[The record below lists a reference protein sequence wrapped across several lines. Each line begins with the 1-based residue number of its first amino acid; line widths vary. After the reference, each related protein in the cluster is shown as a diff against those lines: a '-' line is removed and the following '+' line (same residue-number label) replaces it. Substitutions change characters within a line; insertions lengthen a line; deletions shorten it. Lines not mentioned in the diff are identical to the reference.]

1 MSIYR
6 SPSLVSS
13 LKDTSLHS
21 SLRQPAIDL
30 IQTIIVSDA
39 SALISIILNGK
50 LHPSDKPIGP
60 TNFGD
65 ADDEDEIL
73 AGLHVKENDTS
84 CWKEF
89 TLQHKV
95 VSQVDGSWM
104 CVPMLWFDVLVEIDP
119 LALPLS
125 FSKAVIWALSRFS
138 LIETENSTEMSLS
151 VRNWLATCA
160 SEISYLL
167 GWKVPSGSDDGGDG
181 TESRNSI
188 RTSTMCRPL
197 VRTFKRLVT
206 YVRCYYQISA
216 I

>member
-1 MSIYR
+1 M
-6 SPSLVSS
+6 SS

-39 SALISIILNGK
+39 SALISTILNGQ
-50 LHPSDKPIGP
+50 LHPSDKPIRP
-60 TNFGD
+60 TNSSD
-65 ADDEDEIL
+65 ADDEEEIL
-73 AGLHVKENDTS
+73 FSLHVKDNDSS
-84 CWKEF
+84 CWTEF
-89 TLQHKV
+89 SLQHKV

-104 CVPMLWFDVLVEIDP
+104 CVPMLWFDALVEIDP
-119 LALPLS
+119 MSLPIS
-125 FSKAVIWALSRFS
+125 FAKAVIWALSRFS

-151 VRNWLATCA
+151 VRNWLVTCA

-197 VRTFKRLVT
+197 VRTFKRLVA
-206 YVRCYYQISA
+206 YIRCSYQRSCKMRFLLL
-216 I
+216 

>member
-1 MSIYR
+1 MLIHR
-6 SPSLVSS
+6 GPSLVSS

-21 SLRQPAIDL
+21 PLRQPAIDL
-30 IQTIIVSDA
+30 IQTIVVSDA
-39 SALISIILNGK
+39 SALISVILNGK
-50 LHPSDKPIGP
+50 LHPSDKSIRT
-60 TNFGD
+60 TNSGD
-65 ADDEDEIL
+65 ADDEEEIL
-73 AGLHVKENDTS
+73 FGLHVEEKNTS

-95 VSQVDGSWM
+95 VSQVDRSWM

-138 LIETENSTEMSLS
+138 LIETEDSTEMSLS
-151 VRNWLATCA
+151 IRNWLVTCA
-160 SEISYLL
+160 PEISYLL

-197 VRTFKRLVT
+197 VRTFKRLVA
-206 YVRCYYQISA
+206 YIRCSY
-216 I
+216 

>member
-1 MSIYR
+1 MPIYR
-6 SPSLVSS
+6 GPSLVSF

-21 SLRQPAIDL
+21 PLRQPAIDL

-39 SALISIILNGK
+39 SALISVILNGH

-60 TNFGD
+60 TNSGD
-65 ADDEDEIL
+65 DDEEDIL
-73 AGLHVKENDTS
+73 FGLHVKENDTS

-89 TLQHKV
+89 NLQHKV

-125 FSKAVIWALSRFS
+125 FSKAVVWALSRFS
-138 LIETENSTEMSLS
+138 LIETENSTEMTLS
-151 VRNWLATCA
+151 VQNWLVTCA
-160 SEISYLL
+160 AEISYLL

-197 VRTFKRLVT
+197 VRTFKR
-206 YVRCYYQISA
+206 
-216 I
+216 